1 MNAYSMDF
9 RQSVAAAREGGM
21 TTAEVAEAF
30 GCSGSWVRR
39 LMQRQRDTGNLEPL
53 PRKPA
58 DQRKI
63 SDEQCEQLRKFIGE
77 RPDATLRELIAACDL
92 KVHPGT
98 LCRLLQTKDL
108 PLKKSPSVP
117 ASRTAPT

>member
-9 RQSVAAAREGGM
+9 RRSVAAAREGGM
-21 TTAEVAEAF
+21 TTAEVTEAF

-39 LMQRQRDTGNLEPL
+39 LMQRQRDTGSLEPL
-53 PRKPA
+53 PRKST

-63 SDEQCEQLRKFIGE
+63 SDEQFEQLRKFIGE
-77 RPDATLRELIAACDL
+77 RPDATLQELIVALDL

-98 LCRLLQTKDL
+98 LCRLLQAKDL

-117 ASRTAPT
+117 ANRTDPT